1 MEPTPFRARRLLERL
16 ADLAIGF
23 SLAAIT
29 ATVFTGFFGFGGENG
44 PIGLITGVPTLLF
57 GTLWALLLRW
67 RRTVFDGRVRVGWLA
82 SIPLAM
88 MNGSVAAGLML
99 STLDHSSKP
108 LVNFVMGMLAGAT
121 IGVIFWGPA
130 LIATLLFF
138 GLPIAWGQRLAQ
150 KGLAG
155 QERGEGIVGLTS
167 ALIAAAALFIN
178 RFAPY
183 QWNNARPSILL
194 GALGMT
200 LGALTMLVAWVRDRQ
215 RRAFVARV
223 EAGEEPR
230 FRIEPSAEGKV
241 LVRIVSQ
248 GEGYRVAD
256 FAEEVA
262 RIDETGEVTRVA
274 AKP

>member
-1 MEPTPFRARRLLERL
+1 METSLFRSRRFLERL

-29 ATVFTGFFGFGGENG
+29 AVVFSGMFGSTRDPMG
-44 PIGLITGVPTLLF
+44 IITGAPTLVF

-67 RRTVFDGRVRVGWLA
+67 RRTVLQGRVRVGWLA

-88 MNGSVAAGLML
+88 TNAAVAAGLML
-99 STLDHSSKP
+99 SMLDHGSKP
-108 LVNFVMGMLAGAT
+108 LLNFFMGMMAGAT
-121 IGVIFWGPA
+121 IGVMFWGPA
-130 LIATLLFF
+130 LLATLVFF

-150 KGLAG
+150 RGLAG
-155 QERGEGIVGLTS
+155 QERGDGLVGLTS
-167 ALIAAAALFIN
+167 AVIAAAALGATVSTGGRYGAAWFTT
-178 RFAPY
+178 AL
-183 QWNNARPSILL
+183 A
-194 GALGMT
+194 ALGVT
-200 LGALTMLVAWVRDRQ
+200 LGSLTMLTAWVRDRQ
-215 RRAFVARV
+215 RRAFVAKV
-223 EAGEEPR
+223 EAGEVPR

>member
-1 MEPTPFRARRLLERL
+1 MEPTPFRARRFLERL

-29 ATVFTGFFGFGGENG
+29 ATVFTAIFGANDGA
-44 PIGLITGVPTLLF
+44 IGLITGVPTLVF
-57 GTLWALLLRW
+57 GTLWARLLRW
-67 RRTVFDGRVRVGWLA
+67 RRTVFNGRVRVGWLA
-82 SIPLAM
+82 SVPLAM
-88 MNGSVAAGLML
+88 ANGAVAAGLML
-99 STLDHSSKP
+99 SNLDHSAKP
-108 LVNFVMGMLAGAT
+108 LVNFIMGMVAGAT
-121 IGVIFWGPA
+121 IGVMFWGPA
-130 LIATLLFF
+130 LLATLLLF

-155 QERGEGIVGLTS
+155 QERGDGLVGLTS
-167 ALIAAAALFIN
+167 ALIAAVAMAWSVLSAL
-178 RFAPY
+178 RHAPTSFT
-183 QWNNARPSILL
+183 QIL
-194 GALGMT
+194 ASSGMT
-200 LGALTMLVAWVRDRQ
+200 LGALTMLTAWLRDRQ
-215 RRAFVARV
+215 RRAFVAKV
-223 EAGEEPR
+223 EAGEVPR

>member
-1 MEPTPFRARRLLERL
+1 MEPTPFRARRFLERL

-29 ATVFTGFFGFGGENG
+29 AAVFASIFGANEGA
-44 PIGLITGVPTLLF
+44 IGLITGGPTLLF

-67 RRTVFDGRVRVGWLA
+67 RRTVFNGRVRVGWLA

-88 MNGSVAAGLML
+88 MNGAVAAGLML
-99 STLDHSSKP
+99 SMLDHGSKP
-108 LVNFVMGMLAGAT
+108 LLNFLMGMLAGAT
-121 IGVIFWGPA
+121 IGVMFWGPS
-130 LIATLLFF
+130 LLATLLFF

-150 KGLAG
+150 QGLAG
-155 QERGEGIVGLTS
+155 QERGEEFVGLTS
-167 ALIAAAALFIN
+167 ALIAAAALALSVRAGLRDTSVWFTQALAAI
-178 RFAPY
+178 
-183 QWNNARPSILL
+183 
-194 GALGMT
+194 GAT
-200 LGALTMLVAWVRDRQ
+200 LGALTMLTAWVRDRQ
-215 RRAFVARV
+215 RRAFVAKV
-223 EAGEEPR
+223 EAGEVPR

-256 FAEEVA
+256 FAEEIA

>member
-1 MEPTPFRARRLLERL
+1 MEPTPFRARRFLERI

-29 ATVFTGFFGFGGENG
+29 AAVFTSIFGANEGA
-44 PIGLITGVPTLLF
+44 IGLITGLPTLVF

-67 RRTVFDGRVRVGWLA
+67 RRTVFNGRVRVGWLA

-88 MNGSVAAGLML
+88 MNGAVAAGLML

-108 LVNFVMGMLAGAT
+108 LINFIMGMVAGAT
-121 IGVIFWGPA
+121 IGVMFWGPA
-130 LIATLLFF
+130 LLATLLFF

-155 QERGEGIVGLTS
+155 QERGDGLVGLTS
-167 ALIAAAALFIN
+167 GLMAAAAMAWSLLSTARHGST
-178 RFAPY
+178 RFAL
-183 QWNNARPSILL
+183 LL
-194 GALGMT
+194 GAIGMS
-200 LGALTMLVAWVRDRQ
+200 LGALTMLTAWVRDRQ
-215 RRAFVARV
+215 RRAFVAKV
-223 EAGEEPR
+223 EAGEVPR

>member
-1 MEPTPFRARRLLERL
+1 MEPSLFRSRRFLERL

-29 ATVFTGFFGFGGENG
+29 AVVFAGMFGWNREPMG
-44 PIGLITGVPTLLF
+44 IITGAPTLVF
-57 GTLWALLLRW
+57 GTMWALLLRW
-67 RRTVFDGRVRVGWLA
+67 RRTVFKSRVRVGWLA

-88 MNGSVAAGLML
+88 SNAAVAAGLML
-99 STLDHSSKP
+99 SMLDRGSKP
-108 LVNFVMGMLAGAT
+108 VVNFFMGMLAGAT
-121 IGVIFWGPA
+121 LGVMFWGPA
-130 LIATLLFF
+130 LLATLLFF
-138 GLPIAWGQRLAQ
+138 GLPIARGQRLAQ

-155 QERGEGIVGLTS
+155 QERGDGIVGLTS
-167 ALIAAAALFIN
+167 AVIAAVALVVSVRAGSRVSAAWFTH
-178 RFAPY
+178 
-183 QWNNARPSILL
+183 
-194 GALGMT
+194 ALAAVGMT
-200 LGALTMLVAWVRDRQ
+200 LGALTMLTAWVRDRQ
-215 RRAFVARV
+215 RRAFVAKV
-223 EAGEEPR
+223 EAGEVPR

>member
-1 MEPTPFRARRLLERL
+1 MEPSLFRSRRFLERL
-16 ADLAIGF
+16 ADLAIGV

-29 ATVFTGFFGFGGENG
+29 AVIFTGIFGWTRDPMG
-44 PIGLITGVPTLLF
+44 IITGAPTLVF

-67 RRTVFDGRVRVGWLA
+67 RRTMFNGKVRVGWLA

-88 MNGSVAAGLML
+88 ANAAVAAGLML
-99 STLDHSSKP
+99 SMLDHGSKP
-108 LVNFVMGMLAGAT
+108 VLNFFMGLMAGAT
-121 IGVIFWGPA
+121 IGVMFWGPA
-130 LIATLLFF
+130 LIATLIFF

-155 QERGEGIVGLTS
+155 QERGDGIVGLTS
-167 ALIAAAALFIN
+167 AVIAAAALFASV
-178 RFAPY
+178 FVK
-183 QWNNARPSILL
+183 ARYGSAWFTTSLSAI
-194 GALGMT
+194 GVT
-200 LGALTMLVAWVRDRQ
+200 LGALTMVTAWVRDRQ
-215 RRAFVARV
+215 RRAFVAKV
-223 EAGEEPR
+223 EAGEVPR

>member
-1 MEPTPFRARRLLERL
+1 MEPTPFRARRFLERL

-29 ATVFTGFFGFGGENG
+29 AAVFASIFGANEGA
-44 PIGLITGVPTLLF
+44 IGLITGGPTLLF

-67 RRTVFDGRVRVGWLA
+67 RRTVFNGRVRVGWLA

-88 MNGSVAAGLML
+88 MNGAVAAGLML
-99 STLDHSSKP
+99 SMLDHGSKP
-108 LVNFVMGMLAGAT
+108 LLSFLMGMLAGAT
-121 IGVIFWGPA
+121 IGVLFWGPS
-130 LIATLLFF
+130 LLATLLFF

-155 QERGEGIVGLTS
+155 QERGDGIVGLTS
-167 ALIAAAALFIN
+167 AVIATVALALSVRAGLRDTSVWFTHALAAI
-178 RFAPY
+178 
-183 QWNNARPSILL
+183 
-194 GALGMT
+194 GAT
-200 LGALTMLVAWVRDRQ
+200 LGALTMLTAWVRDRQ
-215 RRAFVARV
+215 RREFVAKV
-223 EAGEEPR
+223 EAGEVPR

-256 FAEEVA
+256 FAEEIA

>member
-1 MEPTPFRARRLLERL
+1 MEPTPFRARRFLERI

-23 SLAAIT
+23 SLAAST
-29 ATVFTGFFGFGGENG
+29 AVVFSSMFGWTRDPMGF
-44 PIGLITGVPTLLF
+44 ITGAPTLLF
-57 GTLWALLLRW
+57 GTLWAVLLRW
-67 RRTVFDGRVRVGWLA
+67 RRTAFSGKVRVGWMA

-88 MNGSVAAGLML
+88 ANAAVAAGLML
-99 STLDHSSKP
+99 SMLDHGSKP
-108 LVNFVMGMLAGAT
+108 LLNFLMGMMAGAT
-121 IGVIFWGPA
+121 IGVMFWGPA
-130 LIATLLFF
+130 LLATLVFF

-155 QERGEGIVGLTS
+155 QERGDGIVGLTS
-167 ALIAAAALFIN
+167 AVIAAVALAVSLRAGSRDSSVWFTHALAALGTTF
-178 RFAPY
+178 
-183 QWNNARPSILL
+183 
-194 GALGMT
+194 GV
-200 LGALTMLVAWVRDRQ
+200 LTMLMAWVRDRQ
-215 RRAFVARV
+215 RLAFVAKV
-223 EAGEEPR
+223 EAGEVPR

-256 FAEEVA
+256 FAEEIA